1 MWRDAV
7 MFHVIC
13 NVTCYRAVVSML
25 IYTLTK
31 LDNASFPTSDQPGEN
46 YADITPPACYETLQ
60 LYRCN

>member
-1 MWRDAV
+1 

-13 NVTCYRAVVSML
+13 NVTCYSGVVSML

-31 LDNASFPTSDQPGEN
+31 LDNASFPTSDQSGEN